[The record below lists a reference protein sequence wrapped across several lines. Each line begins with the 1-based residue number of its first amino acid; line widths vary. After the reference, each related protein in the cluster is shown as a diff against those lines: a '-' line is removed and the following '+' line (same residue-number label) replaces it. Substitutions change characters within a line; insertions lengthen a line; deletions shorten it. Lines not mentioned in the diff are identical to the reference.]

1 MSENG
6 TGNKVFDWEWVGMGR
21 EGNDYTG
28 MRRNGN
34 NKSNSRTPLVN
45 NDSWQQAKA
54 SSEII

>member
-6 TGNKVFDWEWVGMGR
+6 TGNGWEWEW

-45 NDSWQQAKA
+45 NDS
-54 SSEII
+54 